1 MSTKTK
7 TPLPLFQR
15 PAWVCLFA
23 LTAAVLWGWAY
34 PIIKIG
40 FQEWGITPD
49 MTGSK
54 MLFAGIRFA
63 ISGLIILAMAR
74 GMRRSFRPA
83 RGWDWGFILLFA
95 LINTTFHYACFYIG
109 LSHSEGSR
117 AAILNSLSIFLV
129 VVLACVFFKSDRMT
143 VRKMV
148 GVLLG
153 MAGILILNLN
163 GDAVSAEWSW
173 LGDGMIIVNAICSAV
188 ASLLT
193 RSMARR
199 VDIIVGTGY
208 SLALGGLLLIIPGLA
223 MGGTLPHVTLWGLTL
238 LGMLVGISTIGF
250 ALYNQLITHN
260 PIGKVAIYNSLL
272 PIVGAVTSCL
282 CLGEPF
288 QANYILAGGLVAS
301 GIYIVNAA
309 KGNARR

>member
-1 MSTKTK
+1 MPTKST

-15 PAWVCLFA
+15 TAWVCLFA

-83 RGWDWGFILLFA
+83 RRWDWGFILLFA

-309 KGNARR
+309 KGNAHR

>member
-1 MSTKTK
+1 M
-7 TPLPLFQR
+7 
-15 PAWVCLFA
+15 
-23 LTAAVLWGWAY
+23 LWGWAY

-40 FQEWGITPD
+40 FEEWGITPD

-83 RGWDWGFILLFA
+83 RRWDWGFILLFA

-143 VRKMV
+143 LRKMV
-148 GVLLG
+148 GVVLG

-208 SLALGGLLLIIPGLA
+208 SLGIGGLLLIVPGLL
-223 MGGTLPHVTLWGLTL
+223 MGGTLPHVTLWGLAL

-309 KGNARR
+309 KGNAHR

>member
-1 MSTKTK
+1 MPTKTK

-34 PIIKIG
+34 PVIKIG

-63 ISGLIILAMAR
+63 LSGLIILAMAR

-83 RGWDWGFILLFA
+83 RRWDWGFILLFA